1 MRIQLAEIEIVDKDL
16 LEMINYMD
24 NYYSNNT
31 VFIILEDH
39 GSRYGLY
46 RQTLQGKLEER
57 LPALFILVPPKL
69 LENFPYI
76 KKNLEINRKRL
87 VTAFD
92 LHETILSI
100 FKLGQTDLIF
110 PKKDN
115 HGISLFDFEISKNR
129 TCIDVD
135 IELHWCT
142 CLQLDN
148 ISISNQM
155 VQYLAQY
162 LIDKINEETGNGEG
176 VCAKLFIEKIEN
188 SQIQNLGEKMRTFN
202 IEANNEKD
210 R

>member
-1 MRIQLAEIEIVDKDL
+1 MKVLEEYLIIIYLLVMRIQLAEIEIVDKDL

-115 HGISLFDFEISKNR
+115 HELVLMLILNYIGVLVFNWIIFLFLIK
-129 TCIDVD
+129 
-135 IELHWCT
+135 WY
-142 CLQLDN
+142 N
-148 ISISNQM
+148 I
-155 VQYLAQY
+155 
-162 LIDKINEETGNGEG
+162 
-176 VCAKLFIEKIEN
+176 
-188 SQIQNLGEKMRTFN
+188 
-202 IEANNEKD
+202 
-210 R
+210 